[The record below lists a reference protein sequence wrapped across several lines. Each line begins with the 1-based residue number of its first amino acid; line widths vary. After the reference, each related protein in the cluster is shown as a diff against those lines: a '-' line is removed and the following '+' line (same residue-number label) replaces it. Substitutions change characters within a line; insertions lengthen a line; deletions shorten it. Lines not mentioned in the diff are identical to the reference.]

1 MKTLLP
7 KPSLIGAISLVAI
20 FLSIVTVLLA
30 AEHKQA
36 RVTEVIHDVRLLAS
50 QTASRAAAV
59 NDAVNEGTAV
69 RTGTDSRAELQFTD
83 RTLTRLGANTV
94 FSFGAGVRTYD
105 LGSGAILMTAPKG
118 AGTVKV
124 STGVATIAISG
135 FTAILEAHQNAWNKL
150 IVLYGDGT
158 FTFKN
163 GAGSCHLS
171 TGQMVVFP
179 PHPTHCPP
187 VLNIDMAKLLNGK
200 LVKGFKGALPELD
213 LILAAIES
221 QQTSPPSGGLIDP
234 TSQDKI
240 DQAMNAHPMES
251 AAPPRPTIPPG
262 TRSK

>member
-1 MKTLLP
+1 MKTLHP
-7 KPSLIGAISLVAI
+7 TPSLIGAISLAVI
-20 FLSIVTVLLA
+20 FLGIVTVLLA
-30 AEHKQA
+30 AESKHA
-36 RVTEVIHDVRLLAS
+36 RVTEVIRDVRLLAS
-50 QTASRAAAV
+50 QTASRAAVV

-83 RTLTRLGANTV
+83 QTLTRLGANTV
-94 FSFGAGVRTYD
+94 FSFGAGARTYD

-118 AGTVKV
+118 AGTVKI
-124 STGVATIAISG
+124 STGVATCAISG
-135 FTAILEAHQNAWNKL
+135 FTAILESHQNAWNKF

-163 GAGSCHLS
+163 GAGSCHLH

-200 LVKGFKGALPELD
+200 LVKGFKTPLPELD
-213 LILAAIES
+213 LILAEIQN
-221 QQTSPPSGGLIDP
+221 QQTSPPSSGLIDP
-234 TSQDKI
+234 TSQEKI

-251 AAPPRPTIPPG
+251 APPPRPTPPPG
-262 TRSK
+262 TKPR